1 MRKIDY
7 LPLFF
12 HCFSSYSIPK
22 NHLISS
28 YLYYYFKVA
37 VGMYRLGPSTASS
50 ILGVYPDIAVYG
62 KMLSGGYMALA
73 ATLATSETFDAF
85 LGKKKWHALLHGH
98 SFTVS
103 HLSLHLNF
111 FWVI

>member
-1 MRKIDY
+1 
-7 LPLFF
+7 
-12 HCFSSYSIPK
+12 
-22 NHLISS
+22 
-28 YLYYYFKVA
+28 
-37 VGMYRLGPSTASS
+37 MYRLGPSTASS

-62 KMLSGGYMALA
+62 KMLSGGYMPLA

-103 HLSLHLNF
+103 YSYVSYHKKFHAFHTSCLELIIF
-111 FWVI
+111 RV

>member
-1 MRKIDY
+1 
-7 LPLFF
+7 
-12 HCFSSYSIPK
+12 
-22 NHLISS
+22 
-28 YLYYYFKVA
+28 
-37 VGMYRLGPSTASS
+37 MYRLGPSTASS

-73 ATLATSETFDAF
+73 ATLATSETFEAF

-103 HLSLHLNF
+103 HLLLNLNLF
-111 FWVI
+111 GFSVFVPSVILCFYSYFISYLISSVIISTNFSF

>member
-1 MRKIDY
+1 
-7 LPLFF
+7 
-12 HCFSSYSIPK
+12 
-22 NHLISS
+22 
-28 YLYYYFKVA
+28 
-37 VGMYRLGPSTASS
+37 MYRLGPSTASS

-62 KMLSGGYMALA
+62 KMLSGGYMPLA

-103 HLSLHLNF
+103 YLYVWFYTIESFTLFMYVLS
-111 FWVI
+111 

>member
-1 MRKIDY
+1 
-7 LPLFF
+7 
-12 HCFSSYSIPK
+12 
-22 NHLISS
+22 
-28 YLYYYFKVA
+28 
-37 VGMYRLGPSTASS
+37 MYRLGPSTASS

-62 KMLSGGYMALA
+62 KMLSGGYMPLA

-103 HLSLHLNF
+103 YLC
-111 FWVI
+111 V